1 MIRRIL
7 AAIDGSPRAP
17 GVFAAAAE
25 IASRFDATLYLL
37 RVILVPPEF
46 PPGAAGMPSDPLPA
60 SLVEQAV
67 DHLAEFAAR
76 RPDLAIEPPVIQEGQ
91 PWRGILRASEELDV
105 DLIVIGSHGYHGLDR
120 ILGTTAGKVANL
132 ARRSVLVVHEHN
144 QEAPSQ
150 RAERSFTKG
159 DS

>member
-1 MIRRIL
+1 MMRRIL
-7 AAIDGSPRAP
+7 AALDGSQRAP

-60 SLVEQAV
+60 SLIEQAAE
-67 DHLAEFAAR
+67 HLAELAAR
-76 RPDLAIEPPVIQEGQ
+76 RPDLAIEPPIIQEGQ

-144 QEAPSQ
+144 QDHSP
-150 RAERSFTKG
+150 
-159 DS
+159 